1 MKPVSTS
8 TFIKAIILSSILLA
22 APCFAASQDNAASAM
37 KSQADSFLAGLPPGM
52 QKSQASAIA
61 AAIAGDHSG
70 LQAIRKSR
78 DIPAATPPEVQDT
91 MISPTMKL
99 YTPAGMQST
108 VMPLLIYL
116 HGGGWT
122 FGSINSCARFCCSM
136 AATGKVK
143 VLAVDYRLAPE
154 YPYPNGLEDCMDA
167 VSYAHTHAAEL
178 NIDPAHITIGGDSSG
193 GNLAIATA
201 LSAKCQGLIESMV
214 LFYPVTKAFADG
226 SDSWK
231 RYAEGYALDASLM
244 EQFNKAYIRERT
256 SYIPSV
262 DVGTL
267 PPDSLMQLP
276 RALLISAG
284 RDILYSQGKE
294 FAQKA
299 PKDKITF
306 IEFTDAVHLFIT
318 VPGQDEAFA
327 QAVKLAS
334 DFITQ
339 P

>member
-154 YPYPNGLEDCMDA
+154 HPYPNGLS
-167 VSYAHTHAAEL
+167 VGAH
-178 NIDPAHITIGGDSSG
+178 
-193 GNLAIATA
+193 
-201 LSAKCQGLIESMV
+201 
-214 LFYPVTKAFADG
+214 
-226 SDSWK
+226 
-231 RYAEGYALDASLM
+231 
-244 EQFNKAYIRERT
+244 
-256 SYIPSV
+256 
-262 DVGTL
+262 
-267 PPDSLMQLP
+267 
-276 RALLISAG
+276 
-284 RDILYSQGKE
+284 
-294 FAQKA
+294 
-299 PKDKITF
+299 
-306 IEFTDAVHLFIT
+306 
-318 VPGQDEAFA
+318 
-327 QAVKLAS
+327 
-334 DFITQ
+334 
-339 P
+339 